1 MEYLNPLIKS
11 FEQNA
16 DEENA
21 FAMSKYMRNKFPFYG
36 IKTPLRTELVK
47 KFLKEFGYP
56 DEKILTRVI
65 KSAWSK
71 PNREVHYSALD
82 ILYKTVKTHDSKRIR
97 LIEYLLLKNSW
108 WDTVD
113 SLAKH
118 TSFFFLTHPELKS
131 SIIKKW
137 MDSGN
142 FWLQRVCII
151 HQLWYKDKTDFAL
164 IKELINRLKD
174 SDEFFIQKGIGW
186 ALREY
191 SKVNPKAVS
200 EFIKSTPLKPLSIR
214 EGSKYI

>member
-1 MEYLNPLIKS
+1 MEYLTPLINS

-16 DEENA
+16 DEKNA

-56 DEKILTRVI
+56 DNKILTKVI
-65 KSAWSK
+65 KYAWAK
-71 PNREVHYSALD
+71 PQREVHYSALD
-82 ILYKTVKTHDSKRIR
+82 ILYKTAKTCDKKRIE
-97 LIEYLLLKNSW
+97 LIEFLVLHNSW

-118 TSFFFLTHPELKS
+118 TAFYFLRHPD
-131 SIIKKW
+131 KKTEVIERW
-137 MDSGN
+137 MNSGN
-142 FWLQRVCII
+142 IWLQRICVI
-151 HQLWYKDKTDFAL
+151 HQLLYKDKTDFAL
-164 IKELINRLKD
+164 MHDLINRLKD

-191 SKVNPKAVS
+191 SKTNREAVK
-200 EFIKSTPLKPLSIR
+200 EFINSTNLEQLSVR
-214 EGSKYI
+214 EGSKYL